1 MSSIRSRLFLLISG
15 LFIMIWIMMMIAT
28 YFTTRHEIEEVFDA
42 QLAQSMHVLHDLVQ
56 HEVKEHELSGLNI
69 DVPDSFQFHP
79 YEKKVAF
86 QVWNNETLVL
96 RSASAPEHPMT
107 HLSGYSDNIIEGQ
120 KWRLLSRSDEQQS
133 MKLIV
138 GERYEIRNEL
148 ISEILL
154 HVSWPILLSLPFL
167 AFLIRLGIN
176 RGLVPLIRVADDV
189 SRRSPQLLSPIS
201 IYKVPE
207 EIHPLISSLNQLLAR
222 LDEAFESE
230 RRFTANAAHEL
241 RTPLAALKAQA
252 QVAMKANDDQQRLKA
267 LEQIVRGVDRATH
280 LVEQLLTLARLDPD
294 SVSSKHLPVNLNTT
308 VETIC
313 SELAPQAVNKKIELE
328 YSANN
333 ENVVM
338 GLSTALSILARNLV
352 DNAIRYTPEGGNIN
366 VSIVKSNNNVILNV
380 TDNGPGIPASER
392 PRVLDRFYRIVGT
405 DETGSGLG
413 LSIVKRIAE
422 LHGATLE
429 ISQPETGKG
438 TRIIVTFP
446 STAS

>member
-1 MSSIRSRLFLLISG
+1 MLSIRSRLVLLIFG
-15 LFIMIWIMMMIAT
+15 LFIMIWLIMIIAT

-42 QLAQSMHVLHDLVQ
+42 QLAQSLHVLHDLVQ
-56 HEVKEHELSGLNI
+56 HEVSEHELTGLNI
-69 DVPDSFQFHP
+69 DLPQSFQFHP

-86 QVWNNETLVL
+86 QVWNNDELVL

-107 HLSGYSDNIIEGQ
+107 HINGYSDNIIEGQ
-120 KWRLLSRSDEQQS
+120 KWRLLSRSDKEQS
-133 MKLIV
+133 MRMIV

-167 AFLIRLGIN
+167 AFLIKIGIN

-189 SRRSPQLLSPIS
+189 SRRSPQQLSPIG
-201 IYKVPE
+201 INNIPE
-207 EIHPLISSLNQLLAR
+207 EIHPLITSLNQLLAR

-252 QVAMKANDDQQRLKA
+252 QVAIKADDNQQRIKS

-294 SVSSKHLPVNLNTT
+294 SASSKHERVNLNTT
-308 VETIC
+308 VESIC
-313 SELAPQAVNKKIELE
+313 SDLAPLAVKKRIDLE
-328 YSANN
+328 YSAKDQNI
-333 ENVVM
+333 VM
-338 GLSTALSILARNLV
+338 GLPAAVSILVRNLV
-352 DNAIRYTPEGGNIN
+352 DNAIRYTPEGGKIS
-366 VSIVKSNNNVILNV
+366 VSIAKSNGDIILNV
-380 TDNGPGIPASER
+380 ADNGPGIPENER
-392 PRVLDRFYRIVGT
+392 PHVLDRFYRIVGT
-405 DETGSGLG
+405 NETGSGLG

-429 ISQPETGKG
+429 IGQPATSKG
-438 TRIIVTFP
+438 TRITVSFP
-446 STAS
+446 SATS